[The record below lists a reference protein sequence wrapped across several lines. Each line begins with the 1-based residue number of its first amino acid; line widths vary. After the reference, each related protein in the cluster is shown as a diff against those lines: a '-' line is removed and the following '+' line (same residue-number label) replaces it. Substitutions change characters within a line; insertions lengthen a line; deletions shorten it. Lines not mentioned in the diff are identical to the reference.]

1 MLPILR
7 ACLRVAGLLLLFL
20 ACLMPHL
27 LSKWLLGRS
36 PWPTRFLAAAA
47 WIVGARV
54 RVVGEPLRP
63 HTLLLANHLS
73 WLDILVL
80 GGATGCA
87 FVSKDNLG
95 HGFIH
100 WLADQNATL
109 YVRRSHRKG
118 ARDQALA
125 IGQALGSA
133 KQLALFPEGT
143 TGPGDHLLP
152 FHSSLLDAVAPAP
165 FQVEVRP
172 VALDYGSAAS
182 EIGWHGE
189 SGKDNVLRVL
199 GRKGHLPTM
208 VHCLPPLERSGDRK
222 LLAHQAREAISAAL
236 ASSGIAP
243 ASSSAPASL

>member
-7 ACLRVAGLLLLFL
+7 AVLRVAGLLMLFL
-20 ACLMPHL
+20 ACLPPHL

-73 WLDILVL
+73 WLDILIL

-87 FVSKDNLG
+87 FVSKDNLS

-100 WLADQNATL
+100 WLADQNQTL
-109 YVRRSHRKG
+109 YIHRARRS
-118 ARDQALA
+118 ATADQASA
-125 IGQALGSA
+125 IAGTLERPQP
-133 KQLALFPEGT
+133 LALFPEGT

-152 FHSSLLDAVAPAP
+152 FRSSLLAAVAPAP
-165 FQVEVRP
+165 PRSHVRP
-172 VALDYGSAAS
+172 VALDYGPAAR
-182 EIGWHGE
+182 EVGWYNE

-199 GRKGHLPTM
+199 GRKGTLPTTL
-208 VHCLPPLERSGDRK
+208 HLLPPLERSADRK
-222 LLAHQAREAISAAL
+222 HLAHQAREAISAAL
-236 ASSGIAP
+236 A
-243 ASSSAPASL
+243 ASSSAPAGL